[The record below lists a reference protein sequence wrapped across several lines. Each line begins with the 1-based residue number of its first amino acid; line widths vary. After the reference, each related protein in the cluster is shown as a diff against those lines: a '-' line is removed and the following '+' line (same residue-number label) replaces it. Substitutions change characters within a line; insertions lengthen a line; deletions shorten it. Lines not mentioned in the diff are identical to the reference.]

1 MEKNINNSSISS
13 VFGRWPQT
21 KMEAYQCCLMQNRP
35 KLSYAFIFQVAFIC
49 KQAKATEAGKI
60 FVFWQSSTPTGLD
73 RTVMGLQNNDISCHR
88 LKDNGWLA
96 GWLAGWLGSMALL
109 LTDSNSSLNYV

>member
-1 MEKNINNSSISS
+1 
-13 VFGRWPQT
+13 
-21 KMEAYQCCLMQNRP
+21 MQNRP

-96 GWLAGWLGSMALL
+96 GWLVGWLAGWLGSMALL